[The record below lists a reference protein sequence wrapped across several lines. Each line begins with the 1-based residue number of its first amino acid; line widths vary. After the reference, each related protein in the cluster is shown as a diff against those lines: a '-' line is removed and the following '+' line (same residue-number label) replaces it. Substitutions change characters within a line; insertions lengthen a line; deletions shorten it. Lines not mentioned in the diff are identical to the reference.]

1 METLINTLTESLKF
15 QYGMTVKAVNE
26 YVANPGSKTL
36 EFACRTQQKMYNDT
50 LENAVKALVE
60 AGMNNTDAFETVV
73 KINEKIEH

>member
-15 QYGMTVKAVNE
+15 QYEMTVNAVNE
-26 YVANPGSKTL
+26 YVGNPGSKTL
-36 EFACRTQQKMYNDT
+36 EFACRNQQEKLNNM

-60 AGMNNTDAFETVV
+60 AGMNNADAFETVV

>member
-15 QYGMTVKAVNE
+15 QHEMTVNAVNE
-26 YVANPGSKTL
+26 YVGNPGSKTL

-60 AGMNNTDAFETVV
+60 AGMNNADAFETVV